1 MATAA
6 AANDSTERSRPPAN
20 DRFTSNMSTTAP
32 AAASSDASDDLM
44 AASQAYQKT
53 EEIRANGD
61 SAGVGPSTS
70 AKKTAAAQPTKPLLQ
85 SAAASASSG
94 TPMTSGP
101 SGQGDDLPPLPHLF
115 PRKPMTNEQISGDW
129 QLVASS
135 AAVWRARR
143 NVRAKFEPSTSS
155 SSSSSSAGKKDR
167 AAMQAQWTWL
177 EIASFQAKTLVQRIR
192 EDAKAKK
199 MAQSDVDSDEQ
210 RGERKMSVEGT
221 LWGAQR
227 TGWWVGASQ
236 KNVMAGKLERYLLL
250 TQLPSSLGPSCSRS
264 FSYRPQRPTFQRA
277 LGKDVQWEIIG
288 YGTALP
294 ASAPLRSPQSRP
306 DWFVAYA
313 HPLPLLHPFISVYF
327 RPQVV
332 RQKPGI
338 VTLLL
343 EDILD
348 ALRHAIDPWVEEQ
361 EDEGEEVAGGS
372 VGQLAGSSTSEEPEG
387 SHAANAAAA
396 GNVAN
401 GAPVQSSSTG
411 RSDHHIPTVQDL
423 QRDGGRGR
431 TRNRTVAPTDA
442 YDSHAHSVGYSAG
455 HGPASTPLIPG
466 ATATPSGHGG
476 FGHGQVLNRP
486 VRTSNGDES
495 EGGGGGGSGGGAGG
509 AIQRKTSAAG
519 TMNGH
524 AQSSNGGGATA
535 AAAST
540 ATAPSISSATSSK
553 ATKAEKKREDL
564 KWAVMHLSSEV
575 RPIRG
580 HLSSSRS
587 PR

>member
-1 MATAA
+1 
-6 AANDSTERSRPPAN
+6 
-20 DRFTSNMSTTAP
+20 
-32 AAASSDASDDLM
+32 
-44 AASQAYQKT
+44 
-53 EEIRANGD
+53 
-61 SAGVGPSTS
+61 
-70 AKKTAAAQPTKPLLQ
+70 
-85 SAAASASSG
+85 
-94 TPMTSGP
+94 
-101 SGQGDDLPPLPHLF
+101 
-115 PRKPMTNEQISGDW
+115 
-129 QLVASS
+129 
-135 AAVWRARR
+135 
-143 NVRAKFEPSTSS
+143 
-155 SSSSSSAGKKDR
+155 
-167 AAMQAQWTWL
+167 
-177 EIASFQAKTLVQRIR
+177 
-192 EDAKAKK
+192 
-199 MAQSDVDSDEQ
+199 
-210 RGERKMSVEGT
+210 
-221 LWGAQR
+221 
-227 TGWWVGASQ
+227 
-236 KNVMAGKLERYLLL
+236 MAGRLERYLLL
-250 TQLPSSLGPSCSRS
+250 TQLPSSLGPTPSPCSRS

-294 ASAPLRSPQSRP
+294 ASASLRSPQSRP

-327 RPQVV
+327 RPEVV

-348 ALRHAIDPWVEEQ
+348 ALRHATDPWVEEQQ

-372 VGQLAGSSTSEEPEG
+372 VGPLAGSSTSEEPEG

-442 YDSHAHSVGYSAG
+442 YDSNAHSVGYSAG

-476 FGHGQVLNRP
+476 FGHGQVLNRS

-495 EGGGGGGSGGGAGG
+495 EGGGS
-509 AIQRKTSAAG
+509 AIQPKTWAAG
-519 TMNGH
+519 TTNGH
-524 AQSSNGGGATA
+524 AQSNNGGEGGGGEGGPPPPAATA
-535 AAAST
+535 T
-540 ATAPSISSATSSK
+540 TTAPSISSTTSSK

>member
-1 MATAA
+1 M
-6 AANDSTERSRPPAN
+6 
-20 DRFTSNMSTTAP
+20 
-32 AAASSDASDDLM
+32 
-44 AASQAYQKT
+44 
-53 EEIRANGD
+53 
-61 SAGVGPSTS
+61 
-70 AKKTAAAQPTKPLLQ
+70 
-85 SAAASASSG
+85 
-94 TPMTSGP
+94 
-101 SGQGDDLPPLPHLF
+101 
-115 PRKPMTNEQISGDW
+115 
-129 QLVASS
+129 
-135 AAVWRARR
+135 
-143 NVRAKFEPSTSS
+143 
-155 SSSSSSAGKKDR
+155 
-167 AAMQAQWTWL
+167 
-177 EIASFQAKTLVQRIR
+177 
-192 EDAKAKK
+192 
-199 MAQSDVDSDEQ
+199 
-210 RGERKMSVEGT
+210 
-221 LWGAQR
+221 
-227 TGWWVGASQ
+227 
-236 KNVMAGKLERYLLL
+236 
-250 TQLPSSLGPSCSRS
+250 
-264 FSYRPQRPTFQRA
+264 
-277 LGKDVQWEIIG
+277 QWEIIG
-288 YGTALP
+288 YGTAMP
-294 ASAPLRSPQSRP
+294 ASASLRSPQSRP

-327 RPQVV
+327 RPEVV

-372 VGQLAGSSTSEEPEG
+372 VGQLAGSLTSEEPEG

-401 GAPVQSSSTG
+401 GAPNQSSSTG

-442 YDSHAHSVGYSAG
+442 YDSNAHSVGYSAG

-476 FGHGQVLNRP
+476 FGHGQVLNRS

-495 EGGGGGGSGGGAGG
+495 EGGGGGGGGGTGGTGG

-535 AAAST
+535 AAAAST
-540 ATAPSISSATSSK
+540 ATAPSISSTTSSK